1 MAMDPRSKNAL
12 IILAYFISLIVIVN
26 VWARC
31 DSSPSEER
39 ILELELSAQIYDAIR
54 EKSLIPDSA
63 DFHDYKVIKT
73 DDGYTVTGSFETK
86 NAYGTMIPHKFSAK
100 FNKDKQLIKLYIY

>member
-12 IILAYFISLIVIVN
+12 IFLAVFISIIVVIN
-26 VWARC
+26 VFARC

-39 ILELELSAQIYDAIR
+39 ILERELSAQIYDAVK
-54 EKSLIPDSA
+54 EKALIPDST
-63 DFHDYKVIKT
+63 DFQDFKVFKT
-73 DDGYTVTGSFETK
+73 DNGYTVTGSFETK

-100 FNKDKQLIKLYIY
+100 FNKDKQLIKLDIY